1 MRITNQYVTSTMIRH
16 MQNNLG
22 RLMGT
27 EEQMATLRRVNRPS
41 DDPAVLSP
49 LLAVKGNLA
58 YNVQYD
64 RNLGDGIAYLDV
76 ADSTLQTIGKV
87 LVNSYEYA
95 EQAANETYTADQ
107 RKAAALQIDKYIDE
121 IVEMGNASVGSKYI
135 FAGSDNGS
143 PPFKRIKG
151 DDGIEYIIF
160 KGNTDDVL
168 REVAAHS
175 SYPISEPG
183 ASFGTPPA
191 PVPEGVFGYA
201 KDGTIHPPAPP
212 ALPTIT
218 VGGKPVEGQ
227 VIYAD
232 TYPPPPDSDFTG
244 IFKDLFA
251 LRNRLDDGTNPNQQ
265 GEIEKS
271 IGELQKAQDRAL
283 QYNVKV
289 GSRYNQFKDMK
300 NELLN
305 QNISLEGTESLLE
318 DADLEKLSIV
328 WTQQK
333 LAREASLAVGAGI
346 LKTTLLDFLR

>member
-41 DDPAVLSP
+41 DDPAILSP
-49 LLAVKGNLA
+49 LLAVKGNLS

-76 ADSTLQTIGKV
+76 ADSTLQTVGKV
-87 LVNSYEYA
+87 IVNAYEYA
-95 EQAANETYTADQ
+95 KQAANDTYTADQ
-107 RKAAALQIDKYIDE
+107 RKASAMQIDKYIDE
-121 IVEMGNASVGSKYI
+121 IVEMGNAAVGSKYI
-135 FAGSDNGS
+135 FAGTNNGN
-143 PPFKRIKG
+143 PPFKRVKG

-183 ASFGTPPA
+183 VSFGDPPA

-201 KDGTIHPPAPP
+201 KDGSMK
-212 ALPTIT
+212 TIT
-218 VGGKPVEGQ
+218 VAGKPIEGQ

-251 LRNRLDDGTNPNQQ
+251 LRNRLNDDTNPDQQ
-265 GEIEKS
+265 GEIDKS
-271 IGELQKAQDRAL
+271 VEELLKAQDRTL
-283 QYNVKV
+283 QYDVKV

-300 NELLN
+300 NELLS
-305 QNISLEGTESLLE
+305 QNNSLEGTESLLE

-333 LAREASLAVGAGI
+333 LAREASLAVGAGL